1 MWHNVVWI
9 GGIWLGAIIIGW
21 IVCRWRGYS
30 VAAWALTISAFCFG
44 LFIGAE
50 NTTKGQFRVPFL
62 SHHMH
67 SPHLVA
73 HWR

>member
-9 GGIWLGAIIIGW
+9 GGIWLVAIIIGW

-50 NTTKGQFRVPFL
+50 NTTKGHFRVPFL